1 MSPAG
6 ADAPPRGTRDA
17 QVGGDAARPNDATS
31 SGQRAKPPR
40 RHRRA
45 PAQIS
50 FHVDVAAW
58 LRGRSEG
65 EEICEVAGLGPV
77 PVSLARAFANDATL
91 KLIVRDG
98 DDITTI
104 TSHRRYVPA
113 ALRTALEARDRQCV
127 VPGCHVTRGLQVDHV
142 HDFSQGGPT
151 ALVNNALICVFHHY
165 LKTHCG
171 WILRGPPGHWSFTPP
186 DTG

>member
-1 MSPAG
+1 M
-6 ADAPPRGTRDA
+6 
-17 QVGGDAARPNDATS
+17 
-31 SGQRAKPPR
+31 
-40 RHRRA
+40 
-45 PAQIS
+45 
-50 FHVDVAAW
+50 AAW

-142 HDFSQGGPT
+142 HDFSKGGPT